1 MKETP
6 NGPFPGY
13 VEQRPETEREYL
25 DRIFREWL
33 EWRDANTPTP
43 ARVA

>member
-13 VEQRPETEREYL
+13 VEERVETEREYL
-25 DRIFREWL
+25 DRIFQEWL
-33 EWRDANTPTP
+33 EWVNAN
-43 ARVA
+43 ANV

>member
-13 VEQRPETEREYL
+13 VEERAETEREYL
-25 DRIFREWL
+25 DRIFQEWL
-33 EWRDANTPTP
+33 EWVNAN
-43 ARVA
+43 ANV